1 MVINFPKLSPS
12 MTKGRVTKWYVR
24 PGMEVRMTELLFE
37 VETDEL
43 TEEKKTF
50 LVDVE
55 AHDEG
60 VLSKVFHS
68 SDEILSVGSPIGI
81 LCEDL
86 RDVDAFKE
94 LNPADVSSYSGRGFL
109 WQAYVRG
116 GEGGC
121 KC

>member
-1 MVINFPKLSPS
+1 
-12 MTKGRVTKWYVR
+12 
-24 PGMEVRMTELLFE
+24 MEVRMTELLFE

-43 TEEKKTF
+43 TEEKKVGARGVGRICQNKVLFFTPLF
-50 LVDVE
+50 LVMRQTVLVDVE

-86 RDVDAFKE
+86 RDVDAFKG
-94 LNPADVSSYSGRGFL
+94 NS
-109 WQAYVRG
+109 
-116 GEGGC
+116 
-121 KC
+121 